1 MEVDKQRICLEGNLE
16 ARNDVVQCA
25 REQGRS
31 RLRETGGP
39 KQSLV
44 PDVEGAVKSVSEVL
58 TEEEVA
64 KYAEQ
69 RKAEEQGL
77 ESEKQEW
84 RMEIYKMVASLAINI
99 FVVLLLVI
107 ATLVTTADISSRFMS
122 LLEIVI
128 GAIFGVTATQVAKD

>member
-1 MEVDKQRICLEGNLE
+1 M
-16 ARNDVVQCA
+16 
-25 REQGRS
+25 
-31 RLRETGGP
+31 
-39 KQSLV
+39 
-44 PDVEGAVKSVSEVL
+44 KSVSEVL